1 MLLAMK
7 LHWSPES
14 IGRLAMAEVDFYVDE
29 LTKAMN
35 APS

>member
-14 IGRLAMAEVDFYVDE
+14 IGRLTLSEVDFYVDE
-29 LTKAMN
+29 LTKALT
-35 APS
+35 ATS

>member
-14 IGRLAMAEVDFYVDE
+14 IGRLTLAEVSFYVDE
-29 LTKAMN
+29 LTKAMT
-35 APS
+35 PSS